1 MKMRRIILILIGVIL
16 LINSAS
22 AFRLPTVGGDSNT
35 WGDILNS
42 FLNVS
47 LNESG
52 QLRDVSNLYVTN
64 LANFSGTLFINNGT
78 DIQLFNNTN
87 LINSINTTANIQNLI
102 NSTGIYSTYNS
113 TYATWAYNQTAP
125 ANSYTDSR
133 IGIINTTANIQN
145 LINGTNMNFGNVDFN
160 NGWTSGGVSI
170 SGGNLFAQTLYVY
183 NLSSLNI
190 NTLNVNGSAIP
201 SFDNQFD
208 LGNLTYRWRNIYS
221 SGNIY
226 TNGTVFIN
234 NGTDIRSYI
243 SNNAPWNQSGTN
255 VYLNNPANYVG
266 IGTSSP
272 TRPLTITENQAEI
285 QFNDTSVP
293 GNNWHIGVVHLGS
306 SPAGGFNIVETGVAQ
321 RFVIQ
326 NGTGNVGI
334 GTTSPTEQLSVY
346 NNTGN
351 VIMGVQSGGQSFWG
365 MESVGSANRLDLG
378 PSSALHSLSPY
389 MSLLAGGNVGIGT
402 TNPITP
408 LELSGSSTDRLRFLM
423 NNTNTAGGSTSA
435 VVKFGGNRGAGQW
448 EIGTDF
454 EQTGANSFY
463 FWNGS
468 SIQMY
473 MKDGNVGIGTSTP
486 YTALDVRNS
495 AIATKAISQTTND
508 FVSGSLG
515 SVVYMRTNNVSGNT
529 GGIVQATISGDTIG
543 TNLSLNPFGGNV
555 GIGTTNPSQ
564 KLDVD
569 GILKIEG
576 SGNFNSTSQG
586 LSLWS
591 GNDNYKI
598 GFDNVNGTKGYIRY
612 NIDLAD
618 NSHGDVFSFGTPGSQ
633 TDTMIIRGDGNVGI
647 GTTNP
652 YRKFEINTTG
662 DNYGI
667 AIGPGIG
674 GTTGQKLLLGYYGT
688 SDYGIIQ
695 SINEGSA
702 SKNLVL
708 NPLGGNV
715 GIGTTSPQSRL
726 SIRGSNGGG
735 LSMGSGNV
743 VFGDLGFNRET
754 DNGAIF
760 NSTSYAYQ
768 FSNYNTSLNF
778 EVYNGAGSSITANAL
793 SIANTGDIGIG
804 TPSPSQLLEIKL
816 GSKSVPATSGS
827 GTNGTLRLSE
837 SGDGA
842 VLDMGVNGGAYSWIQ
857 ARNSAD
863 FTANYPLAIN
873 PNGGNVGIGTT
884 SPAALLDLGLGS
896 GFIAN
901 NTQAIFTRGADNNF
915 QLFARNGDVTNAAGV
930 VVSTFGLRYA
940 GAGDAATFNFIREG
954 AATNAEIGINTN
966 GAERMRIDQYGRVGI
981 GTSVVDAGLEV
992 ANGNIRVTNYAAPTS
1007 GSSLE
1012 LGYAPA
1018 SATGAIYSYNRSNG
1032 AYLNLTINDIL
1043 YVTKNNYVGIG
1054 TSNPTVPLQIASIG
1068 VFSGT
1073 AASLALTGS
1082 TADRNRIMINNTA
1095 TSGSGSSGINFGGR
1109 GGSWEIAND
1118 LEMNGGNSLY
1128 FYDNKQQAARLYIQ
1142 NGTGNVGIGT
1152 TGPNTKL
1159 EIQGNSSAV
1168 SGNFYQTV
1176 FIHSTSAGLPGLRLG
1191 FDSGTSGGIIAPTEN
1206 SGGAPLEFW
1215 TYNHNTASWI
1225 QPMTILDTGNV
1236 GIGTTSPQA
1245 KLQVGSTGGSEIY
1258 LPGTYGT
1265 NVEGLWLGSY
1275 GTNGGAKI
1283 DLNTHTNST
1292 DAASWRIL
1300 HETDTY
1306 GQGNLVFAFAPSQNN
1321 RSNFVYSNMM
1331 TINGNT
1337 GNVGIGTSNPVDNFH
1352 VSGNFTPSIVTGS
1365 NNGGAISLGPTG
1377 SSVAPTGAIETS
1389 WGGAADPQIGIGVI
1403 RDSLRANILM
1413 DYNNNI
1419 YLRQGTT
1426 NKLTIDGSTGNVGIG
1441 TTSPVATLNVIHNTT
1456 NIVSETDYGLRIAET
1471 ASGAPT
1477 TLLLGT
1483 NDLISSIQSMQAG
1496 TSWSNKPLSLQPNG
1510 GNVGIGTTSPGA
1522 ALQINGG
1529 AWIGGTNSNQNLLS
1543 IGAQGTGYAS
1553 IEAINASNSNDKRNL
1568 VLNAWGGNVGIGTSN
1583 PGQKLSVVGAIN
1595 QTNALNCGLSTDA
1608 SGTLICTSDERLKNI
1623 LGNST
1628 YGIAQIM
1635 NITPIKFEYKNES
1648 YIHVG
1653 FSAQNVQSVIPE
1665 ATPIQG
1671 NGYLGLDT
1679 NAVTATLVNAMKQ
1692 QQEIINQLNET
1703 VIQQG
1708 ELLNKICA
1716 NNPSLCA

>member
-402 TNPITP
+402 
-408 LELSGSSTDRLRFLM
+408 
-423 NNTNTAGGSTSA
+423 
-435 VVKFGGNRGAGQW
+435 
-448 EIGTDF
+448 
-454 EQTGANSFY
+454 
-463 FWNGS
+463 
-468 SIQMY
+468 
-473 MKDGNVGIGTSTP
+473 
-486 YTALDVRNS
+486 
-495 AIATKAISQTTND
+495 
-508 FVSGSLG
+508 
-515 SVVYMRTNNVSGNT
+515 
-529 GGIVQATISGDTIG
+529 
-543 TNLSLNPFGGNV
+543 
-555 GIGTTNPSQ
+555 
-564 KLDVD
+564 
-569 GILKIEG
+569 
-576 SGNFNSTSQG
+576 
-586 LSLWS
+586 
-591 GNDNYKI
+591 
-598 GFDNVNGTKGYIRY
+598 
-612 NIDLAD
+612 
-618 NSHGDVFSFGTPGSQ
+618 
-633 TDTMIIRGDGNVGI
+633 
-647 GTTNP
+647 
-652 YRKFEINTTG
+652 
-662 DNYGI
+662 
-667 AIGPGIG
+667 
-674 GTTGQKLLLGYYGT
+674 
-688 SDYGIIQ
+688 
-695 SINEGSA
+695 
-702 SKNLVL
+702 
-708 NPLGGNV
+708 
-715 GIGTTSPQSRL
+715 
-726 SIRGSNGGG
+726 
-735 LSMGSGNV
+735 
-743 VFGDLGFNRET
+743 
-754 DNGAIF
+754 
-760 NSTSYAYQ
+760 
-768 FSNYNTSLNF
+768 
-778 EVYNGAGSSITANAL
+778 
-793 SIANTGDIGIG
+793 
-804 TPSPSQLLEIKL
+804 
-816 GSKSVPATSGS
+816 
-827 GTNGTLRLSE
+827 
-837 SGDGA
+837 
-842 VLDMGVNGGAYSWIQ
+842 
-857 ARNSAD
+857 
-863 FTANYPLAIN
+863 
-873 PNGGNVGIGTT
+873 
-884 SPAALLDLGLGS
+884 
-896 GFIAN
+896 
-901 NTQAIFTRGADNNF
+901 
-915 QLFARNGDVTNAAGV
+915 
-930 VVSTFGLRYA
+930 
-940 GAGDAATFNFIREG
+940 
-954 AATNAEIGINTN
+954 
-966 GAERMRIDQYGRVGI
+966 
-981 GTSVVDAGLEV
+981 
-992 ANGNIRVTNYAAPTS
+992 
-1007 GSSLE
+1007 
-1012 LGYAPA
+1012 
-1018 SATGAIYSYNRSNG
+1018 
-1032 AYLNLTINDIL
+1032 
-1043 YVTKNNYVGIG
+1043 
-1054 TSNPTVPLQIASIG
+1054 
-1068 VFSGT
+1068 
-1073 AASLALTGS
+1073 
-1082 TADRNRIMINNTA
+1082 
-1095 TSGSGSSGINFGGR
+1095 
-1109 GGSWEIAND
+1109 
-1118 LEMNGGNSLY
+1118 
-1128 FYDNKQQAARLYIQ
+1128 
-1142 NGTGNVGIGT
+1142 
-1152 TGPNTKL
+1152 
-1159 EIQGNSSAV
+1159 
-1168 SGNFYQTV
+1168 
-1176 FIHSTSAGLPGLRLG
+1176 
-1191 FDSGTSGGIIAPTEN
+1191 
-1206 SGGAPLEFW
+1206 
-1215 TYNHNTASWI
+1215 
-1225 QPMTILDTGNV
+1225 
-1236 GIGTTSPQA
+1236 
-1245 KLQVGSTGGSEIY
+1245 
-1258 LPGTYGT
+1258 
-1265 NVEGLWLGSY
+1265 
-1275 GTNGGAKI
+1275 
-1283 DLNTHTNST
+1283 
-1292 DAASWRIL
+1292 
-1300 HETDTY
+1300 
-1306 GQGNLVFAFAPSQNN
+1306 
-1321 RSNFVYSNMM
+1321 
-1331 TINGNT
+1331 
-1337 GNVGIGTSNPVDNFH
+1337 
-1352 VSGNFTPSIVTGS
+1352 
-1365 NNGGAISLGPTG
+1365 
-1377 SSVAPTGAIETS
+1377 
-1389 WGGAADPQIGIGVI
+1389 
-1403 RDSLRANILM
+1403 
-1413 DYNNNI
+1413 
-1419 YLRQGTT
+1419 
-1426 NKLTIDGSTGNVGIG
+1426 
-1441 TTSPVATLNVIHNTT
+1441 
-1456 NIVSETDYGLRIAET
+1456 
-1471 ASGAPT
+1471 
-1477 TLLLGT
+1477 
-1483 NDLISSIQSMQAG
+1483 
-1496 TSWSNKPLSLQPNG
+1496 
-1510 GNVGIGTTSPGA
+1510 
-1522 ALQINGG
+1522 
-1529 AWIGGTNSNQNLLS
+1529 
-1543 IGAQGTGYAS
+1543 
-1553 IEAINASNSNDKRNL
+1553 
-1568 VLNAWGGNVGIGTSN
+1568 SN